1 MLQHAPHV
9 AVDGRPQDD
18 AREVERE
25 ERGPGVGEAEGAVGP
40 GAGGEAPGT
49 VGGAEEGFGAGL
61 HEGRE
66 GDGEFAHA
74 EPAGAA
80 VDVGCQRCVG
90 DGLGAEVR
98 GVRGEEAVVG
108 PCGFRP
114 VGVSLWVLTFGF

>member
-18 AREVERE
+18 AREVECE
-25 ERGPGVGEAEGAVGP
+25 ERGPGVGEAEG
-40 GAGGEAPGT
+40 GEAPGA

-61 HEGRE
+61 HERGE

-74 EPAGAA
+74 EPAGTA
-80 VDVGCQRCVG
+80 VDVGCQRRVG

-108 PCGFRP
+108 PCDFRP
-114 VGVSLWVLTFGF
+114 VGVSLWVFTFGF